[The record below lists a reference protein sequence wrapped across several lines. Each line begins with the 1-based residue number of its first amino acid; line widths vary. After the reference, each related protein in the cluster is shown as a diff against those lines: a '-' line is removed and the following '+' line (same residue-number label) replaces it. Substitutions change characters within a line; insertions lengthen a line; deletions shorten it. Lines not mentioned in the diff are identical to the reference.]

1 MGSLPYIE
9 KVYKLEASMETPTI
23 CLEKANFT
31 IRPFGPDDLL
41 RYDQLVMEIYQ
52 ILSNDETLKFLPN
65 KRLTNIQEAKNWLNG
80 SILNIYNGRNVV
92 HYITSK
98 ITGKL
103 VGIIDLIP
111 PSVAREYYNLL
122 EYPYFIEFYLNGNA
136 KGKSVM
142 TNLLPVIIKQLTIK
156 GIKNIG
162 AVVNHKNYAAGK
174 VLERSGF
181 KLHSDFDPYQHL
193 YALSA

>member
-1 MGSLPYIE
+1 MPYIA
-9 KVYKLEASMETPTI
+9 KVYKLETSMETPTI

-31 IRPFGPDDLL
+31 IHPFGPDDFL

-52 ILSNDETLKFLPN
+52 ILSNEETLKFLPD
-65 KRLTNIQEAKNWLNG
+65 KRLTSIQEAKNWLNG
-80 SILNIYNGRNVV
+80 SILNFHNGRNVV
-92 HYITSK
+92 HFITSK

-103 VGIIDLIP
+103 VGIIDLNP
-111 PSVAREYYNLL
+111 PSVAREHYNLL

-142 TNLLPVIIKQLTIK
+142 TNLLPVIIKHLKIK
-156 GIKNIG
+156 GINNIA

-174 VLERSGF
+174 VLKRSGF
-181 KLHSDFDPYQHL
+181 ILHSDFDTYQHL